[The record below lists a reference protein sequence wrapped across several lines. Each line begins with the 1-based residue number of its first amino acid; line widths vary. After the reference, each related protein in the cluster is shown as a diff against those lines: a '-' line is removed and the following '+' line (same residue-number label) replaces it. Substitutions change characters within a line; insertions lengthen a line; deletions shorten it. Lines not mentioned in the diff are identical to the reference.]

1 MVVIGVLSWTRGD
14 GASITREHAA
24 RYAVTFP
31 LWHDGP
37 VGVMNR
43 WSPTTLVFDKSGSA
57 VAWARGDYH
66 FSNPSL
72 QSLLETLAK

>member
-1 MVVIGVLSWTRGD
+1 MTVIGVLSWTRGD
-14 GASITREHAA
+14 GASITREHAE

-31 LWHDGP
+31 FWHDGP
-37 VGVMNR
+37 VAAMNT
-43 WSPTTLVFDKSGSA
+43 WSPTTLIFDKSGSA

>member
-1 MVVIGVLSWTRGD
+1 VAVIGVLSWTRGD
-14 GASITREHAA
+14 GASITREHAK

-37 VGVMNR
+37 VAAMNS
-43 WSPTTLVFDKSGSA
+43 WSPTTIIFDKSGSA

-72 QSLLETLAK
+72 YSLLETLAK